1 MAFVMKCPKCG
12 LDLTD
17 TSGTNCPMCGTGGAP
32 EPALSLP
39 KGLAAFAR
47 PGNPSP
53 LVTSSS
59 RIWIAALI
67 QIALMTTFMLL
78 FHFPRVMIVPLVV
91 FVLLG
96 TAVSATMKARV
107 RTVQAPAP
115 PRPLAHPV
123 LFRIAAFATA
133 LCALAF
139 ISSLLFGFVIFMN
152 SWNRW
157 HQYEGQPY
165 HQSEFEITQVYFHKG
180 SKGAI
185 DAYASGTVEGQ
196 KEWMNLI
203 PYLHQI
209 PRTEAQLDELV
220 GPGIT
225 IPIFFFPELKGRARV
240 QFDDGILP
248 SDAAHR
254 DTLNALKYGSLGAVL
269 SVGMLF
275 LLSRLRRLCYDD
287 AGTQCSVLSTQ

>member
-1 MAFVMKCPKCG
+1 MPFTQP
-12 LDLTD
+12 
-17 TSGTNCPMCGTGGAP
+17 
-32 EPALSLP
+32 
-39 KGLAAFAR
+39 
-47 PGNPSP
+47 
-53 LVTSSS
+53 SS
-59 RIWIAALI
+59 RIWIVPLV
-67 QIALMTTFMLL
+67 QIAFMTTFMLL
-78 FHFPRVMIVPLVV
+78 FHFPKVMIVPFIV
-91 FVLLG
+91 FILMANVASIWLKVK
-96 TAVSATMKARV
+96 VSP
-107 RTVQAPAP
+107 VQQPVP
-115 PRPLAHPV
+115 QRPLAHPILYRV
-123 LFRIAAFATA
+123 LAFITVI
-133 LCALAF
+133 CALGL

-157 HQYEGQPY
+157 HEYEGQPY

-225 IPIFFFPELKGRARV
+225 IPIFLFPELKGRARV

-269 SVGMLF
+269 SVGMLL

-287 AGTQCSVLSTQ
+287 SAISAQLSVVSGQ